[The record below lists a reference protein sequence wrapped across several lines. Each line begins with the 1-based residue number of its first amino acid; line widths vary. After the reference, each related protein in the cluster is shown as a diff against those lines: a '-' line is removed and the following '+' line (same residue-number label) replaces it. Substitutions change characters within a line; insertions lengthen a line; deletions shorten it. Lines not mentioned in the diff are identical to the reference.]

1 MALAQ
6 QSHSAMKTIW
16 SRLDR
21 LYLYCG
27 YMAAFCMVCIFAV
40 TLLQIAGRFVGFNPH
55 GLTDYVGYFMG
66 ASAFLALAHALNRG
80 AHVRI
85 ELFLSMMGRFR
96 KVAEWFSFAATSVIA
111 IWLTYYAWSLVY
123 WSYNLGD
130 ISQGLDATPM
140 WIPQSSMA
148 VGITLLAIAV
158 VDHALRLVLTGNHG
172 IGKAP
177 DEL

>member
-1 MALAQ
+1 MILPQ
-6 QSHSAMKTIW
+6 QTQSEMKKIW

-27 YMAAFCMVCIFAV
+27 YFAAFCMVCIFAV
-40 TLLQIAGRFVGFNPH
+40 TLLQIGGRFVGFNPH

-80 AHVRI
+80 SHVRI

-123 WSYNLGD
+123 WSYSLGD

-148 VGITLLAIAV
+148 VGITLLALAV

-172 IGKAP
+172 IGTAP